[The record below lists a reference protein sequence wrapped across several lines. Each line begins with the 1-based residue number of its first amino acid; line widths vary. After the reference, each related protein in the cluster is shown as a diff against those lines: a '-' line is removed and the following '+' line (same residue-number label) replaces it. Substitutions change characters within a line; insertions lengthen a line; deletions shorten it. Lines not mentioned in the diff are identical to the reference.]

1 MAPLRMSAL
10 GATHPDGALAEAFRG
25 GDPAALRQVYD
36 RFGGAVFHLALR
48 GLNSGA
54 DAEDVTQTTFV
65 AAWQGRE
72 TFDPD
77 RGSLLGWLLAIARR
91 KVIDRLRAA
100 AREHRI
106 ADAVRALPEPVATDV
121 APDRMVDRL
130 LDRLVMADEL
140 TRLPGE
146 QRRVLELAFYDDLT
160 HQQFAAVTGLP
171 LGTVKSHLRRGMVRL
186 RQRLE
191 VDGGAS

>member
-1 MAPLRMSAL
+1 MSAL
-10 GATHPDGALAEAFRG
+10 GNAFEAGHPDGALAEAFRG
-25 GDPAALRQVYD
+25 GDPGALRQIYD
-36 RFGGAVFHLALR
+36 LFGGAVFHLALR

-106 ADAVRALPEPVATDV
+106 ADAVRAVPEPVATEPG
-121 APDRMVDRL
+121 PDRVVE
-130 LDRLVMADEL
+130 RLVVAHEL

-160 HQQFAAVTGLP
+160 HQQIAAVTGLP
-171 LGTVKSHLRRGMVRL
+171 LGTVKSHLRRGMGRL

>member
-1 MAPLRMSAL
+1 MSAL
-10 GATHPDGALAEAFRG
+10 GNAFEAGHPDGALAEAFRG
-25 GDPAALRQVYD
+25 GDPGALRQIYD
-36 RFGGAVFHLALR
+36 LFGGAVFHLALR

-106 ADAVRALPEPVATDV
+106 ADAVRAVPEPVATEPG
-121 APDRMVDRL
+121 PDRVVE
-130 LDRLVMADEL
+130 RLVVAHEL
-140 TRLPGE
+140 TRPPGE

-160 HQQFAAVTGLP
+160 HQQIAAVTGLP
-171 LGTVKSHLRRGMVRL
+171 LGTVKSHLRRGMGRL

>member
-1 MAPLRMSAL
+1 R
-10 GATHPDGALAEAFRG
+10 D
-25 GDPAALRQVYD
+25 GDPMALRQIYD

-91 KVIDRLRAA
+91 KVVDRLRAA
-100 AREHRI
+100 ARENRI
-106 ADAVRALPEPVATDV
+106 EDAVRALPAPREPEV
-121 APDRMVDRL
+121 APDRVI
-130 LDRLVMADEL
+130 DRLVMAEEL
-140 TRLPGE
+140 AQLPAE
-146 QRRVLELAFYDDLT
+146 QRRVLELAFY
-160 HQQFAAVTGLP
+160 
-171 LGTVKSHLRRGMVRL
+171 
-186 RQRLE
+186 
-191 VDGGAS
+191 

>member
-1 MAPLRMSAL
+1 MATHRMSAL
-10 GATHPDGALAEAFRG
+10 GAARPDHALAEAFRG
-25 GDPAALRQVYD
+25 GDPAALRQMYD
-36 RFGGAVFHLALR
+36 RFGKSVFHLALR
-48 GLNSGA
+48 TLGTGA
-54 DAEDVTQTTFV
+54 DAEDITQNTFV

-91 KVIDRLRAA
+91 KVVDRLRAA
-100 AREHRI
+100 SRENRVE
-106 ADAVRALPEPVATDV
+106 DAVRALPNLPDTTATPERV
-121 APDRMVDRL
+121 VDRL
-130 LDRLVMADEL
+130 VIADEL
-140 TRLPGE
+140 AQLPTE

-160 HQQFAAVTGLP
+160 HPQIAAVTTLP
-171 LGTVKSHLRRGMVRL
+171 LGTVKSHIRRGMARL